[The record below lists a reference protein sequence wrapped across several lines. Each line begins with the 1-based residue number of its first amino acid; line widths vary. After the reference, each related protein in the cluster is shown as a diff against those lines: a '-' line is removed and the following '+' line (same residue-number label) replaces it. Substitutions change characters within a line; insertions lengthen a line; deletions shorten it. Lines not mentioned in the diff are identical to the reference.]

1 MLPTQGAQVQ
11 LENPIPHATSL
22 ITGEVQIQPTK
33 ELLLPAHSSG
43 YTKKDNTECWQGCRE
58 IEMVIHYQRGFT
70 VQLLQKTNW
79 QFYKLLSH
87 RVTIWSRNFT
97 SRCITRRTENICSP
111 KRLYTNAHNI
121 INHNSK
127 KVEATQ
133 MFITWLSEW
142 TACIMFIYW
151 AVIQL

>member
-87 RVTIWSRNFT
+87 RVTI
-97 SRCITRRTENICSP
+97 
-111 KRLYTNAHNI
+111 
-121 INHNSK
+121 
-127 KVEATQ
+127 
-133 MFITWLSEW
+133 
-142 TACIMFIYW
+142 
-151 AVIQL
+151 